1 MDKSKYLASLN
12 HIFSSS
18 LSVSIRNKVSEEI
31 KKQDEFIHCFEL
43 FYLFDSFQQMMKE
56 QFFTKLKISKKE
68 DLSDLTVLS
77 FLADWKNRSLHRM
90 AETSDVYLSKI
101 RIINNTAATTV

>member
-56 QFFTKLKISKKE
+56 
-68 DLSDLTVLS
+68 
-77 FLADWKNRSLHRM
+77 
-90 AETSDVYLSKI
+90 
-101 RIINNTAATTV
+101 